1 MERDTICSW
10 PELPFYPIVVPP
22 LCPLCLEH
30 NDVTFLVACVFSVYL
45 HFLLAAASLL
55 SGLFSIHRGWA
66 MVFLFLE
73 IALSWKGNDSSGGRW
88 LPRLQRCFVPKRWS
102 LDQIHEYRRKFV
114 LRASCYASRM
124 LSVSMSLAGC
134 ARGETRYV
142 TSLANY
148 ERLRSSIHLSFPFI
162 SFDSSGTI
170 IANQRRRYDFRSPR
184 SFPSHFLSF
193 RLDAFT
199 RHLTTL
205 LYRFKVVF
213 RHVACEIFVKEEQRQ
228 WLFFTPALALS
239 TSFSEMMIADL
250 NLTWREHLLQG
261 Q

>member
-1 MERDTICSW
+1 MKRDTICCW

-22 LCPLCLEH
+22 LCLLCLEH
-30 NDVTFLVACVFSVYL
+30 NDVTFLVACVFSVYF

-88 LPRLQRCFVPKRWS
+88 LLRLQRCFVPKRWS

-148 ERLRSSIHLSFPFI
+148 EQLRILESDTPFVSLYFVRFERHDHRQSEASLRFSIATIISFPLPFFSTRRFYSPFDHIVI
-162 SFDSSGTI
+162 SLQS
-170 IANQRRRYDFRSPR
+170 
-184 SFPSHFLSF
+184 
-193 RLDAFT
+193 
-199 RHLTTL
+199 
-205 LYRFKVVF
+205 
-213 RHVACEIFVKEEQRQ
+213 C
-228 WLFFTPALALS
+228 LS
-239 TSFSEMMIADL
+239 TCCVCVCVCVCVWNFRQRGTKAMVIFHTRLSA
-250 NLTWREHLLQG
+250 
-261 Q
+261 

>member
-30 NDVTFLVACVFSVYL
+30 NDVTFPVACVFSVYF
-45 HFLLAAASLL
+45 HVLLAAASLL
-55 SGLFSIHRGWA
+55 SELFSIHRSWA
-66 MVFLFLE
+66 MVFLFLG
-73 IALSWKGNDSSGGRW
+73 IALSWKGNDSSEGRW

-124 LSVSMSLAGC
+124 LSVSMSLADC

-148 ERLRSSIHLSFPFI
+148 ERLRILESDTLFVPLYFVRFERHDHRQSEASLRFSIA
-162 SFDSSGTI
+162 TI
-170 IANQRRRYDFRSPR
+170 I
-184 SFPSHFLSF
+184 SF
-193 RLDAFT
+193 RLSFFST
-199 RHLTTL
+199 R
-205 LYRFKVVF
+205 RFYSSFGHVVISLQSDVF
-213 RHVACEIFVKEEQRQ
+213 RHVVSVCLCVWNFRQRGTKAMVIFHTR
-228 WLFFTPALALS
+228 LS
-239 TSFSEMMIADL
+239 A
-250 NLTWREHLLQG
+250 
-261 Q
+261 